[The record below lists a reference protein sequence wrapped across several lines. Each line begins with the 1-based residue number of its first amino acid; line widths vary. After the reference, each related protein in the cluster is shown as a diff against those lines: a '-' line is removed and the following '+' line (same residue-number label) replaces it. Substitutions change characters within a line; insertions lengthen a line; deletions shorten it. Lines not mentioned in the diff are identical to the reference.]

1 MEMSQIRFF
10 LEVAKTEHITRS
22 AEKLHISQPSLTQAI
37 HRLEDDLGVPLF
49 EQKGRNISITEYGKF
64 LKDRLEPLMAQIDN
78 IPYELKRLAKLGNET
93 IHINVLSFSMLA
105 TGAIIAYK
113 QKKKNVS
120 FQLLQNPNYET
131 FDIEIATR
139 TPGHALPENSTNRHV
154 FTCDEQIFLAVPDNE
169 KYQNKESIYLRE
181 VADEGFISLAGS
193 KQLRLVCD
201 RFCHQAGFRPNIIF
215 ESDNPASV
223 INMIGSNMGVGFY
236 PEISWGKIKSNH
248 VKLLKI
254 ADLPCRREIIITANL
269 NKVNNKYVIDFYEF
283 LTKYITDKFGRG
295 QTR

>member
-1 MEMSQIRFF
+1 
-10 LEVAKTEHITRS
+10 
-22 AEKLHISQPSLTQAI
+22 
-37 HRLEDDLGVPLF
+37 
-49 EQKGRNISITEYGKF
+49 
-64 LKDRLEPLMAQIDN
+64 MAQIDN

-120 FQLLQNPNYET
+120 FQLLQNPNHET

-154 FTCDEQIFLAVPDNE
+154 FTCGEQIFLAVPDND

-201 RFCHQAGFRPNIIF
+201 SSAIRQ
-215 ESDNPASV
+215 
-223 INMIGSNMGVGFY
+223 GSAPTLF
-236 PEISWGKIKSNH
+236 
-248 VKLLKI
+248 LK
-254 ADLPCRREIIITANL
+254 ATTPPR
-269 NKVNNKYVIDFYEF
+269 
-283 LTKYITDKFGRG
+283 
-295 QTR
+295 